1 MNLKRSLISLAC
13 WWLNFTVSR
22 LNPSQELEDYFYYV
36 QLRSQGID
44 ALETRQVSTHI
55 PLEEIPSVMRAMGFY
70 PSEEEVCQMFL
81 LLLKKKRARLIAF
94 TEQPE
99 GQIQT
104 LAMLDC
110 SQGISAGLNVF
121 SLVCIS
127 AVVIR
132 IWQQTYKTA
141 MAVESW
147 VSEDELRKLR
157 NDVVDKLAMVLGN
170 LLVGGGWT
178 R

>member
-1 MNLKRSLISLAC
+1 M
-13 WWLNFTVSR
+13 SR

-81 LLLKKKRARLIAF
+81 LLLKKKKRARMIAF

-104 LAMLDC
+104 LAMLDG

-127 AVVIR
+127 TVVIR
-132 IWQQTYKTA
+132 IWQQIYITA

>member
-1 MNLKRSLISLAC
+1 M
-13 WWLNFTVSR
+13 
-22 LNPSQELEDYFYYV
+22 
-36 QLRSQGID
+36 
-44 ALETRQVSTHI
+44 
-55 PLEEIPSVMRAMGFY
+55 
-70 PSEEEVCQMFL
+70 
-81 LLLKKKRARLIAF
+81 IAF

-104 LAMLDC
+104 LAMLDG

-127 AVVIR
+127 TVVIR